1 MIDTNKKT
9 ISKNYLKTL
18 AGSTFFTVKFIKKD
32 GSIRLMRCRMGV
44 TKNLNP
50 NSKGL
55 SPTQKKQLDILPH
68 LIVTD
73 INKDDYRKI
82 NCDTILSI
90 AARGLRLERETLTES
105 FKEI

>member
-1 MIDTNKKT
+1 MMDTNKKT
-9 ISKNYLKTL
+9 ISKTYLKTL
-18 AGSTFFTVKFIKKD
+18 AGSTFFTVKFLKKD
-32 GSIRLMRCRMGV
+32 GSTRVMRCRLGV

-55 SPTQKKQLDILPH
+55 SPTQKKQLGVLPH

-73 INKDDYRKI
+73 IDKDAYRKI

-90 AARGLRLERETLTES
+90 AARGLRLERQTLAES
-105 FKEI
+105 FKEV

>member
-1 MIDTNKKT
+1 MTDTNKKT
-9 ISKNYLKTL
+9 ISKTYLKTL

-32 GSIRLMRCRMGV
+32 GTARLMRCRLGV

-55 SPTQKKQLDILPH
+55 TPTQKKQLDILPH

-73 INKDDYRKI
+73 IDKDAYRKI

-90 AARGLRLERETLTES
+90 AARGLRLEREKLDET